1 MLYLTCRGIIHRPPV
16 KRTVT
21 SLFLVQF
28 CKVLPMLFMEINN
41 IIVLRV
47 PQCAIFNW
55 FVNRVGSFVSTMA
68 TSCSHSKFS
77 LFTNYITYYVM
88 CLFFRFHSVDLN
100 LIVDTEHGFLTPI
113 LFNAERKVCEIWLL
127 YLS

>member
-1 MLYLTCRGIIHRPPV
+1 MKNLMLYLTYRGIIHRPPI

-47 PQCAIFNW
+47 PPVCYFQLVCQQSWLIYEYHGNLLQPFQIFRIYQLYHLLCYVLV
-55 FVNRVGSFVSTMA
+55 FQISFCRSEPHCGHRT
-68 TSCSHSKFS
+68 
-77 LFTNYITYYVM
+77 
-88 CLFFRFHSVDLN
+88 
-100 LIVDTEHGFLTPI
+100 
-113 LFNAERKVCEIWLL
+113 WLPHPHFI
-127 YLS
+127 